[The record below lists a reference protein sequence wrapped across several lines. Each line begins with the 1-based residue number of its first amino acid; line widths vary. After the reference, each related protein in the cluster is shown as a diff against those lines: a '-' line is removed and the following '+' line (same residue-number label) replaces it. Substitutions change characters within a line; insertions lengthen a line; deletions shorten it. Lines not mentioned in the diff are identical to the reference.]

1 MTHAYACWTAANASY
16 VIATEA
22 LEGDDAV
29 FLATHTAMTGFEVEG
44 TGRAEISSP
53 DEQSLLDAMS
63 SPDRTHAFCVVQGEP
78 GSGKSHLIRWL
89 SIKWPHSNDVKV
101 LLRRSDGS
109 LEGALR
115 QLKQRLPAE
124 FESLFA
130 NLGQAQRASEFGRAN
145 VFLGTLAES
154 LEPHHFDPPL
164 DDEAWCEKHQPA
176 ALLRH
181 ADVRRKWTAPLR
193 ILRLLEG
200 AGGNRNSASADFD
213 LLDILDLAKHCYGI
227 HGSGVRPATELLAQR
242 LIKEAE
248 VISEWAAEEYTAE
261 EIAQQA
267 PSAQLRISLE
277 LIKALNKRRNHAIQ
291 NLLGVSAEGLKAL
304 FRKVREKLATRG
316 QRLVLL
322 LEDITS
328 WEGLDDS
335 LIDVLVFN
343 AGARGDEGTVDVCPL
358 ISVVGLTPTYYDKLQ
373 GNYRGR
379 ITHEIRLGRVT
390 KELQDVATL
399 RDRTARHGF
408 AARYLAAVRAGPERL
423 AAWASRLSADPDNP
437 RPNLCLGCNKRDECV
452 STFGEVAG
460 VSLFPFTGTA
470 LDRLYDSLK
479 ESDKGL
485 TWKTPRGM
493 LQAVLLPSL
502 SEPHRLDEGSY
513 PGVGIEPL
521 PVEDH
526 RRADRVLSANRLG
539 EIIKT
544 QMAESSEQEQSRM
557 RRTFAYWGDPDR
569 ADTLDNEG
577 ELALAGVSESL
588 LRAFNLPWIGSDRA
602 DGEQAAAPES
612 TEMRLTAEGATPA
625 AVLQQLGASGRQE
638 EAERSARSPLPRPTG
653 QQRTASPP
661 KKVPTKSELER
672 LRDELRNWSAGNA
685 ITSAAEWNKTIHSL
699 IQSLDA
705 PSLGFPRSVLER
717 IVTQEMVKLEGTTG
731 RQLNYLTIAPEE
743 WIRSGLEAY
752 INLKQGDARTS
763 GDQAFYRMKLAAM
776 MRRLGVLV
784 SDYVGQRLGRT
795 DDGSL
800 WSPVPLLAQVLLA
813 RGWLR
818 GAVVPTAPW
827 SEQLRSVLEDENV
840 GEGDRSSRSTPW
852 QEWLKGTDAYQ
863 GRLRSELRRALDLS
877 LGDGQGIADLSV
889 VSRAMI
895 GLRDDFRFELAPK
908 DAAATSVNEYD
919 IVRELP
925 RAAYE
930 LTRICRIEREQLIGR
945 GSRLLALLGGRGIVE
960 HLTQVDGM
968 ISEVSAHLSDVAP
981 EKVSDWKRAH
991 TKAQGKQIVDAAG
1004 RAEAFLMS
1012 MDDPAVL
1019 SLERSALLAWL
1030 AQAPARELDEFVG
1043 LASQGDQVLGALL
1056 LSAGDLVRSGGTA
1069 SLEGIH
1075 KVGASLIA
1083 AAQQRPRSPE
1093 SDNG

>member
-1 MTHAYACWTAANASY
+1 VTHAYACWTAANASY

-29 FLATHTAMTGFEVEG
+29 FLATHTAMTGFEVVG

-53 DEQSLLDAMS
+53 NEQAVLDAMS

-89 SIKWPHSNDVKV
+89 SIKWPHSNDVKI

-130 NLGQAQRASEFGRAN
+130 NLGQAQRASELGRAN

-164 DDEAWCEKHQPA
+164 DDQAWCERHLPA
-176 ALLRH
+176 ALFRH
-181 ADVRRKWTAPLR
+181 GDVRQKWTAPLR

-200 AGGNRNSASADFD
+200 AGGSRNSASADFD
-213 LLDILDLAKHCYGI
+213 LFDILDLAKHCYGI
-227 HGSGVRPATELLAQR
+227 HGSGVRPATELLAER

-248 VISEWAAEEYTAE
+248 TIEQWAAEEYTAE

-267 PSAQLRISLE
+267 SAQLRISLE
-277 LIKALNKRRNHAIQ
+277 LLKALNKRRNHAIQ

-304 FRKVREKLATRG
+304 FRKVRERLATRG

-343 AGARGDEGTVDVCPL
+343 AGARGDVGTVDVCPL

-390 KELQDVATL
+390 RELQDVATL
-399 RDRTARHGF
+399 RDRSARHGF

-423 AAWASRLSADPDNP
+423 AAWASELAVDPDIP
-437 RPNLCLGCNKRDECV
+437 RPNLCSGCNKRDECV

-460 VSLFPFTGTA
+460 ISLFPFTGTA

-502 SEPHRLDEGSY
+502 SEPHRLDDGSY

-521 PVEDH
+521 PIEEH
-526 RRADRVLSANRLG
+526 RRADRVLSGNRLG
-539 EIIKT
+539 AIIKT
-544 QMAESSEQEQSRM
+544 QLASSSEQERSRM

-569 ADTLDNEG
+569 ADTLDDKG

-602 DGEQAAAPES
+602 DGERIAAPES
-612 TEMRLTAEGATPA
+612 TEVRPTAEGAAPA
-625 AVLQQLGASGRQE
+625 AGPRQAGTSTRQE
-638 EAERSARSPLPRPTG
+638 EAERPARPPVPTPTG
-653 QQRTASPP
+653 QQRTVSPP

-672 LRDELRNWSAGNA
+672 LRDELRNWSAGAA
-685 ITSAAEWNKTIHSL
+685 ITSAAEWNKTIYSL
-699 IQSLDA
+699 IQALDA
-705 PSLGFPRSVLER
+705 PTLGFPRSVLER

-731 RQLNYLTIAPEE
+731 RQRNYLTIAPQE

-752 INLKQGDARTS
+752 INLKQGDAHTT
-763 GDQAFYRMKLAAM
+763 GDQAYYRMKLAAM
-776 MRRLGVLV
+776 MRRLGALV
-784 SDYVGQRLGRT
+784 SDYIRQRLGQN
-795 DDGSL
+795 DDGST

-818 GAVVPTAPW
+818 GAVTPSAPW
-827 SEQLRSVLEDENV
+827 SDELRSILADEGE
-840 GEGDRSSRSTPW
+840 GEGDRASRSAPW
-852 QEWLKGTDAYQ
+852 QEWLKGSDPYQ
-863 GRLRSELRRALDLS
+863 GKLRSELRRALDLS
-877 LGDGQGIADLSV
+877 LGDGQGIADLSI

-895 GLRDDFRFELAPK
+895 SLRDGFRFQLAPK
-908 DAAATSVNEYD
+908 DAAETLVNEYD
-919 IVRELP
+919 VVRELP
-925 RAAYE
+925 RSASE
-930 LTRICRIEREQLIGR
+930 LTRICRVEKEQLIGR
-945 GSRLLALLGGRGIVE
+945 GSRLLALLGGRGIIE
-960 HLTQVDGM
+960 HLTQVDAL
-968 ISEVSAHLSDVAP
+968 ISEVSGYLSDVAP
-981 EKVSDWKRAH
+981 EKVNEWKKAH
-991 TKAQGKQIVDAAG
+991 NKAQSRQLAEAAS
-1004 RAEAFLMS
+1004 RVEAFLMS
-1012 MDDPAVL
+1012 MDDPAVM
-1019 SLERSALLAWL
+1019 SLERSALLGWL
-1030 AQAPARELDEFVG
+1030 AQAPARDLDELLG
-1043 LASQGDQVLGALL
+1043 LASQGEQVLGALL
-1056 LSAGDLVRSGGTA
+1056 LSARDLVGSGGTA
-1069 SLEGIH
+1069 SLEAIH
-1075 KVGASLIA
+1075 QVGSSLIA
-1083 AAQQRPRSPE
+1083 SAAQRRKSGGP
-1093 SDNG
+1093 DFG